1 MGNEKPSYPEVEIE
15 DPEAVSAA
23 LISGATSW
31 KEGNEREALRWL
43 QRATLAATRANLTKR
58 AGVLAQTVAR
68 ISTALGGQLLK
79 VPQLSKLS
87 SSGATLETDFSD
99 TTVVDGSPET
109 IPITKAKIVDDSLQ
123 KPRQALRVAVE
134 PAPGEP
140 NILRIQLLEDGRA
153 PAPGAHEAF
162 LVPVEAGVDFTR
174 RRES

>member
-1 MGNEKPSYPEVEIE
+1 MGNEKPSYPEVEVE

-58 AGVLAQTVAR
+58 AGVLAQTVASL
-68 ISTALGGQLLK
+68 STALGGQLLK
-79 VPQLSKLS
+79 VPQLSKQGPT
-87 SSGATLETDFSD
+87 GATLDTDFSD

-109 IPITKAKIVDDSLQ
+109 IPITKAKLVNASLQ

-140 NILRIQLLEDGRA
+140 NVLRIQILEDGRA

-162 LVPVEAGVDFTR
+162 LVPVEAGADFTR